1 MNRLNIIRAYDSRNA
16 QANLLTKGLQAS
28 GEQVVSCNLELQSVK
43 EKIEESALLPDVI
56 HYHNASLVASQL
68 SDVYVETNHPY
79 ATFIHYETSEL
90 RTRTEAIRF
99 NPYANLVEYQDETV
113 TNRLQQLAQL
123 FPACIVKDYEAAG
136 YAAKYHSRVYIVPY
150 AIDLKWISP
159 VLASPTRSDTP
170 LKIIHPIANESKG
183 TEFIELVMNR
193 LWKEGYQFEY
203 ERIENFS
210 HTDTLRKMQEADII
224 IDQLLHGSYGIV
236 SIEAMALGKPVIS
249 HLRKDLKSTYD
260 PTIPVIS
267 ANPATLY
274 CNLIPLLEDAGI
286 RESAGKAG
294 CKFVEEHHHSDAVIN
309 KLMWAYRNEIEYRQN
324 SSLSDQRMI
333 FDLMSGKL
341 VEWEGTINISGGM
354 NNNSPDYNS
363 PDYNSPDY
371 NSPNYNSPNYN
382 SPNYNSPNYNS
393 PDKHNV
399 QTNIS
404 STIGTTDVL
413 QVDNGA
419 INFKGGK
426 HNSTPNKQNEQTIP
440 PSNQTVTPTKSIHVI
455 GSKQISKKPVVRN
468 PFCSTKVRCFHPNR
482 YYVTRKSSNKS
493 STYFSFNLSKLPK
506 SSVITK
512 AGIILPIIV
521 KKKHKVSIVRINR
534 KSSQKRTKGIPPI
547 VLPKRIDQLSIK
559 SVSRISNWKCTEL
572 VKRWHRNHSKNNGV
586 LISKRLWK
594 KPKLVVHF
602 YKKC

>member
-1 MNRLNIIRAYDSRNA
+1 MNIIRAYDSRNA
-16 QANLLTKGLQAS
+16 QADLLTKGLQAS
-28 GEQVVSCNLELQSVK
+28 GEQVVFCNLELQSVK
-43 EKIEESALLPDVI
+43 EKIEESGLLPDVI
-56 HYHNASLVASQL
+56 HYHNASLVAAKL
-68 SDVYVETNHPY
+68 SDVYVETNRPY
-79 ATFIHYETSEL
+79 ATFIHYDTSEL

-99 NPYANLVEYQDETV
+99 NPYANLVEYQDDTV
-113 TNRLQQLAQL
+113 TSRLQQLAQL
-123 FPACIVKDYEAAG
+123 FPACIVKDYEAAS

-150 AIDLKWISP
+150 ALDLKYISP
-159 VLASPTRSDTP
+159 ILASPTRTDTP
-170 LKIIHPIANESKG
+170 LKITHPCANDSKG

-193 LWKEGYQFEY
+193 LWKEGYHFEY

-210 HTDTLRKMQEADII
+210 HTDTLRKMQESDII

-286 RESAGKAG
+286 RESTGEAGR
-294 CKFVEEHHHSDAVIN
+294 KFVEEHHHSDAVKN
-309 KLMWAYRNEIEYRQN
+309 KLIWAYRNEIEYRQN
-324 SSLSDQRMI
+324 SSLSDQRVI

-341 VEWEGTINISGGM
+341 VEWEEDTRTINIPDGL
-354 NNNSPDYNS
+354 NNNSPD
-363 PDYNSPDY
+363 
-371 NSPNYNSPNYN
+371 YN

-399 QTNIS
+399 QTNIGS
-404 STIGTTDVL
+404 KIGTTDVL
-413 QVDNGA
+413 KVDNGT
-419 INFKGGK
+419 INFKGGTN
-426 HNSTPNKQNEQTIP
+426 NSNPNKQKEQTIP
-440 PSNQTVTPTKSIHVI
+440 PSIQTVKPTKSIRVI
-455 GSKQISKKPVVRN
+455 VSKQISKKPVVRN
-468 PFCSTKVRCFHPNR
+468 PFCSTKVRCFHPSR
-482 YYVTRKSSNKS
+482 YYVKRKSPNKS

-512 AGIILPIIV
+512 AVIILPIIV

-534 KSSQKRTKGIPPI
+534 KSSQKRTKDIPPI
-547 VLPKRIDQLSIK
+547 ILPKRIDRLSIK

-572 VKRWHRNHSKNNGV
+572 VKRWHQNHSKNDGV
-586 LISKRLWK
+586 VISKRLWK